1 MLFVIPLVIVTVA
14 PDRAVVILVPP
25 AIVTVS
31 AFEIFSLPP
40 LSAVKVQLDIDPPPP
55 VAAIVTVPPLF
66 VVVIPEPAAIVIVP
80 LFDIVEL
87 PPEVPATDIPLKGSE
102 LVTVTV
108 LELSAVV
115 MPVPP
120 AISTVCKLV
129 T

>member
-1 MLFVIPLVIVTVA
+1 MSLFMVIPV
-14 PDRAVVILVPP
+14 AVVAVEIFVPP
-25 AIVTVS
+25 AISIVVALVTVRLDPES
-31 AFEIFSLPP
+31 PCKTQF
-40 LSAVKVQLDIDPPPP
+40 DIDPPPP

-115 MPVPP
+115 IPVPP